1 MANSRAT
8 LGFSDMEVIPGVKKQ
23 YKTVAGLL
31 NRPDVGTIYV
41 CTDSGR
47 EGEYISI
54 PPAIRFIILLHPVH
68 IYQQDTL
75 VIVHY
80 LD

>member
-1 MANSRAT
+1 M
-8 LGFSDMEVIPGVKKQ
+8 
-23 YKTVAGLL
+23 YKAFAINYFPAFCSFHAAILVWL
-31 NRPDVGTIYV
+31 P
-41 CTDSGR
+41 
-47 EGEYISI
+47 SI
-54 PPAIRFIILLHPVH
+54 PPAIRFIPLLHPVH